1 MALLVN
7 KLMLAVL
14 PSCNQNSDE
23 LSELELVDETDTDL
37 EDKLDA
43 IYSEVEEI
51 HDMFRGISD
60 KSIPCMQFPMLLIQ
74 NNSQSWYIY
83 RSTRLC
89 LPIHHQQQS
98 CGYTVYRI

>member
-1 MALLVN
+1 MN

-43 IYSEVEEI
+43 IV
-51 HDMFRGISD
+51 R
-60 KSIPCMQFPMLLIQ
+60 
-74 NNSQSWYIY
+74 
-83 RSTRLC
+83 
-89 LPIHHQQQS
+89 
-98 CGYTVYRI
+98 

>member
-1 MALLVN
+1 MSFMGRIGSMMKGSGIEEALETVYGPNVVTHMISGKAVSRALRGQFLVEAPLVN

-43 IYSEVEEI
+43 IV
-51 HDMFRGISD
+51 R
-60 KSIPCMQFPMLLIQ
+60 
-74 NNSQSWYIY
+74 
-83 RSTRLC
+83 
-89 LPIHHQQQS
+89 
-98 CGYTVYRI
+98 